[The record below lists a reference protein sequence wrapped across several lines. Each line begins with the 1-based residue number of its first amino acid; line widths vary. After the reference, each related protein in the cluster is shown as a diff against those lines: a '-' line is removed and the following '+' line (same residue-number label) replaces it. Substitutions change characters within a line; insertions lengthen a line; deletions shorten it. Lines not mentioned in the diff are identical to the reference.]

1 MLASCVVA
9 NPLTPAAVAHIAE
22 LARLEL
28 SAAEQERFAR
38 QLTDILTYAG
48 MVQDVDTSR
57 PAAAG
62 IETPN
67 AELPPLRADEAVEGL
82 SRDEVLAQAPDR
94 SPDGSLFRVP
104 KVI

>member
-1 MLASCVVA
+1 MAA
-9 NPLTPAAVAHIAE
+9 PLTPAAVAHIAE

-28 SAAEQERFAR
+28 SADEQERFAR

-57 PAAAG
+57 LESATGAENPA
-62 IETPN
+62 I
-67 AELPPLRADEAVEGL
+67 ELPPLRADEPVPGIP
-82 SRDEVLAQAPDR
+82 RDEVLAEAPDR
-94 SPDGSLFRVP
+94 SPDGALFRVP

>member
-1 MLASCVVA
+1 MAD
-9 NPLTPAAVAHIAE
+9 PLTPAAVAHIAE
-22 LARLEL
+22 LARLDL

-57 PAAAG
+57 PDAAAG
-62 IETPN
+62 ADSAATT
-67 AELPPLRADEAVEGL
+67 LPPLREDEAVHSL
-82 SRDEVLAQAPDR
+82 ARDEVIAQAPDR
-94 SPDGSLFRVP
+94 SADATLFRVP

>member
-1 MLASCVVA
+1 MRHDR
-9 NPLTPAAVAHIAE
+9 P
-22 LARLEL
+22 RLQ
-28 SAAEQERFAR
+28 QERFAR

-57 PAAAG
+57 PDAAAG
-62 IETPN
+62 ADSSATT
-67 AELPPLRADEAVEGL
+67 LPPLREDEAIHSL

-94 SPDGSLFRVP
+94 SADGTLFRVP

>member
-1 MLASCVVA
+1 MAD
-9 NPLTPAAVAHIAE
+9 PLTPAAVAHIAD
-22 LARLEL
+22 LARLDL

-57 PAAAG
+57 LPSGAG
-62 IETPN
+62 LENPTT
-67 AELPPLRADEAVEGL
+67 LPPLRADEAVPGL

-94 SPDGSLFRVP
+94 SADDTLFRVP